1 MGNFKTYIDKNKE
14 RFLNE
19 LFELLRIPS
28 ISANSEND
36 PDIKIA
42 ANSIKKHL
50 LKLGLNNC
58 EICETDGHPIVYGE
72 KIIDQNLPTILVYG
86 HYDVQPVDPL
96 DLWDQDPFLMEWLNY
111 MKSLDH

>member
-36 PDIKIA
+36 PDIKIKWP
-42 ANSIKKHL
+42 IKKPIL
-50 LKLGLNNC
+50 SKKDSLGIELR
-58 EICETDGHPIVYGE
+58 
-72 KIIDQNLPTILVYG
+72 KIKNLPR
-86 HYDVQPVDPL
+86 
-96 DLWDQDPFLMEWLNY
+96 W
-111 MKSLDH
+111 KK